1 MPHAR
6 DVRGLSRYILMG
18 QIVSILM
25 GLAGLVAIG
34 LFFDP
39 AIVGI
44 AAKKTGGVPRPV
56 TLFDGRYWLRL
67 FCALFCR
74 DFHALVMTSDMDLA
88 QYNASVNE
96 CVN

>member
-6 DVRGLSRYILMG
+6 DIRGLSRYILMG

-44 AAKKTGGVPRPV
+44 AAKKQAEYRGQS
-56 TLFDGRYWLRL
+56 LFLMVGLG
-67 FCALFCR
+67 FVCFALFFVVVFTHWSR
-74 DFHALVMTSDMDLA
+74 RLM
-88 QYNASVNE
+88 
-96 CVN
+96 

>member
-1 MPHAR
+1 MLHAR

-34 LFFDP
+34 LFFDS

-44 AAKKTGGVPRPV
+44 SAKQQAEYRGQSLLLMVGIGFVCFALETELG
-56 TLFDGRYWLRL
+56 LLWAMAGRSAHWKQR
-67 FCALFCR
+67 
-74 DFHALVMTSDMDLA
+74 TI
-88 QYNASVNE
+88 
-96 CVN
+96 

>member
-6 DVRGLSRYILMG
+6 DVRGLRRYTLIG
-18 QIVSILM
+18 QMVSILM

-44 AAKKTGGVPRPV
+44 ATKQQAEYRGQPLFLMVGIGFVCFAPFFVVVFMHWSRRLLWIWHNTMPV
-56 TLFDGRYWLRL
+56 SMNVQW
-67 FCALFCR
+67 
-74 DFHALVMTSDMDLA
+74 
-88 QYNASVNE
+88 
-96 CVN
+96 